1 MRSERERSSIGPGSR
16 GAAAADVVRVTVVA
30 GLPSPAKSDL
40 VEALAAR
47 APHAVVVHESRAAG
61 PEGLLAR
68 LCSDPKRPDAIAV
81 LLPGSEPRLYAAR
94 WSEIAETRPSIR
106 IERIVTS
113 VEVAT
118 LRGELASSDSLASRG
133 WATGPCDGRSVA
145 DLAVE
150 QIEFA
155 DALLLHS
162 GPGAAGRDRTWSE
175 ELAAALNAHAA
186 RIDASACRLDPR
198 LLDGAPH
205 FAFEETVRAARWFRA
220 LDNRGFGLEDARV
233 LRFDARAPFHP
244 GRLGALLSGRP
255 GRFVRAK
262 GLCWISNEPEYALGL
277 SVAGAVSRLF
287 RASPWWAAL
296 PAECWPANPEARAR
310 ISADWDPRFGDRR
323 QRLAFVGPDLDAAVL
338 RRALE
343 GCLQRAWD
351 APLPAGGPS
360 SELARSPEASERARF
375 GHSSSERL
383 H

>member
-1 MRSERERSSIGPGSR
+1 MRSERGRSSIGPGSR

-40 VEALAAR
+40 VEALASR
-47 APHAVVVHESRAAG
+47 APYALVVHEPRAAG

-68 LCSDPKRPDAIAV
+68 LCSDRKRRDAIAV

-94 WSEIAETRPSIR
+94 WSEIAKTRPSIR

-118 LRGELASSDSLASRG
+118 LRGELASLDSLASRG

-155 DALLLHS
+155 DALLLNS
-162 GPGAAGRDRTWSE
+162 GPGAAGRDRNWSE

-205 FAFEETVRAARWFRA
+205 FAFGDTVRAARWFRA
-220 LDNRGFGLEDARV
+220 LDNRGSGLEDARV

-277 SVAGAVSRLF
+277 SVAGARQSALSRESLVGRTAGRVLAGESGSARPNFRGLGPTIRRPAAATRFRGSGPRCRRAAASARGLPAKGGGRTAFCGRALF
-287 RASPWWAAL
+287 RT
-296 PAECWPANPEARAR
+296 RAF
-310 ISADWDPRFGDRR
+310 PRGF
-323 QRLAFVGPDLDAAVL
+323 
-338 RRALE
+338 
-343 GCLQRAWD
+343 
-351 APLPAGGPS
+351 
-360 SELARSPEASERARF
+360 
-375 GHSSSERL
+375 
-383 H
+383 